1 MRPPQIVNRRAPVIV
16 TSATDIATTLRGD
29 REALGMSGEELD
41 AVIGWPDRYA
51 AKVENPRKK
60 WGRTLFRIE
69 PMADYW
75 LKGLNRS
82 LVLMDRDQAEQLM
95 RDHAE
100 ASQGPESKRLARVR
114 VVRLAFG

>member
-1 MRPPQIVNRRAPVIV
+1 MRPPQIVNRRAPVLV
-16 TSATDIATTLRGD
+16 TSTTDIATTLRGD

-75 LKGLNRS
+75 LKGLNRA

-95 RDHAE
+95 REHAE
-100 ASQGPESKRLARVR
+100 ASQNPESNRLARVR